1 MGDHVKKKMIGLIL
15 FLCCGIAQANS
26 GWTDSN
32 IIDVIRATTSGKFVV
47 KASFGKNPSNCKDE
61 ESFYLNYSV
70 DGADSIYLLLLQAIA
85 TQNEVKF
92 YVTGR
97 CELNGMSE
105 ISSAVILAK

>member
-1 MGDHVKKKMIGLIL
+1 MKNNIIGVMLL
-15 FLCCGIAQANS
+15 LWCGIAQSNS

-32 IIDVIRATTSGKFVV
+32 VINLIRATTSGKFVV
-47 KASFGKNPSNCKDE
+47 KVSLSKNPSRCKDD
-61 ESFYLNYSV
+61 ESFYMDYSTE
-70 DGADSIYLLLLQAIA
+70 GADSVYLLLLQAVS

-105 ISSAVILAK
+105 ISSAVILAR

>member
-1 MGDHVKKKMIGLIL
+1 MKKNIFGIILLLWSGLVYS
-15 FLCCGIAQANS
+15 NS

-32 IIDVIRATTSGKFVV
+32 VINLIRATTSGKFVV
-47 KASFGKNPSNCKDE
+47 KASLSKNPSRCKDE
-61 ESFYLNYSV
+61 ESFYMDYST
-70 DGADSIYLLLLQAIA
+70 DGADSVYLLLLQAVS

-105 ISSAVILAK
+105 ISSAVILAR